1 MEKEKIFCKECNTQ
15 TNLTI
20 IGFSQHHLKPN
31 HNLTLKEYYDKHIRK
46 EDEGKCLHCGK
57 ETTFY
62 GYNKGYA
69 KFCCLKH
76 QQKSDYVR
84 DKIKKSFETRDV
96 KKEANKRKQTCLEK
110 YGVDNIMGVKEVKD
124 KQSNTVQERY
134 GVEHNFLM
142 KSCIKARWK
151 VLNGNKEEI
160 NEKRKN
166 FWRNLSEEELEQI
179 IDKRKET
186 FLNKYG
192 VFWNSQLDWVYDKIR
207 KSNEE
212 NGRWLIGKVKTDYEE
227 YWSLVR
233 NETLKHRLRVYRL
246 FDGYD
251 YYTGEKLIGN
261 LEFEKVDN
269 RHFNTNP
276 MQPTIDHKISVYYGF
291 MNNIDPKEIGS
302 FNNLCICSRRTNTT
316 KNYLTEK
323 QFMEKL
329 NENKS

>member
-1 MEKEKIFCKECNTQ
+1 MEKEKFFCKECNIQ

-20 IGFSQHHLKPN
+20 ISFSQYHLKIK
-31 HNLTLKEYYDKHIRK
+31 HNISLQEYYDKHIKK
-46 EDEGKCLHCGK
+46 EDEGKCLYCGK
-57 ETTFY
+57 ETKFY

-76 QQKSDYVR
+76 QQKSEYVR
-84 DKIKKSFETRDV
+84 DKIKKSFEIRDV

-110 YGVDNIMGVKEVKD
+110 YGADNVMEVENVKN
-124 KQSNTVQERY
+124 KQSNTIQEKY
-134 GVEHNFLM
+134 GVSHNFLM

-151 VLNGNKEEI
+151 VLNENKKEI
-160 NEKRKN
+160 NEKRKK
-166 FWRNLSEEELEQI
+166 FWRNLTEEELNI
-179 IDKRKET
+179 ILNKRKQTCLE
-186 FLNKYG
+186 KYG
-192 VFWNSQLDWVYDKIR
+192 VEWNTQLDWVYDKIR

-212 NGRWLIGKVKTDYEE
+212 NGKWLIGKIKTEYEK

-233 NETLKHRLRVYRL
+233 NETLKHRIRVYRI

-251 YYTGEKLIGN
+251 YYTGEKLVGN
-261 LEFEKVDN
+261 LEYEKIDH
-269 RHFNTNP
+269 RHFNTNS

-291 MNNIDPKEIGS
+291 VNKIDPREIGS
-302 FNNLCICSRRTNTT
+302 FKNLCICSRKINSA

-329 NENKS
+329 NENQN